1 MFIRKIHNKALKGT
15 KLLVALTALAYNRV
29 SRLESER
36 ELRQKYLDK
45 KCLKSVKSVLVFSVE
60 SAG

>member
-1 MFIRKIHNKALKGT
+1 MFIRKIHSKALKGT

-36 ELRQKYLDK
+36 ELRQQYLDK
-45 KCLKSVKSVLVFSVE
+45 KCLKC
-60 SAG
+60 